1 MIRAVVFD
9 LWNTLVVNPGGSPF
23 QQIAAL
29 LTPEQ
34 QQHFADLQRDGMTRS
49 YLGAGAFLGAWRDR
63 LGLSVDQMEAMIS
76 VFHSAEREAQLF
88 PDAVDAVTRTGA
100 LARVALLSNTQSFNM
115 GLLDALG
122 LANQFRVMG
131 ISSELGFLKPDPSAF
146 EAIRIQLALFPGE
159 LALVG
164 DSWRDDVEGA
174 LNAGWTAIWL
184 NCKAKPR
191 PPHDPD
197 AELVE
202 IPDLS
207 FVPAVIERLQAGARC
222 STCLG

>member
-9 LWNTLVVNPGGSPF
+9 LWNTLVVNPGGNPF
-23 QQIAAL
+23 QKIAAGL
-29 LTPEQ
+29 APEQ
-34 QQHFADLQRDGMTRS
+34 LKNFPDMQRDGMTRI
-49 YLGAGAFLGAWRDR
+49 YPDAEAFVNTWRDR
-63 LGLSVDQMEAMIS
+63 LGLSDDQTKGIIS
-76 VFHSAEREAQLF
+76 VFQEAEQEAQLF
-88 PDAVDAVTRTGA
+88 PDAMEAITRTSA

-115 GLLDALG
+115 GLLEGLG
-122 LANQFRVMG
+122 VESRLRVKG
-131 ISSELGFLKPDPSAF
+131 LSSELGFLKPELAAF
-146 EAIRIQLALFPGE
+146 ETMRGKLSLFPGE
-159 LALVG
+159 LAIVG

-184 NCKAKPR
+184 NRGGKPR
-191 PPHDPD
+191 PQHPQE

-207 FVPAVIERLQAGARC
+207 VLPGVIERLQAGARC